1 MKRMWI
7 EDDKVEVGLDEAG
20 RGSLWGRLYVGAVI
34 LSPDDEAYSDHGVV
48 LLHKI
53 RDSKTLSRRKRAILA
68 DFIRENAIG
77 ATVAF
82 SEPAEVDQLNVLHA
96 DMAAMHRALD
106 AMPIPFERILVDGDY
121 WTPWTPSEEG
131 VAPVEEQIT
140 IVDGDAKSL
149 TIAAASILAKE
160 SHDAWVKEQIEAD
173 PTLHERYGFGT
184 NMGYGTAA
192 HLAGLKKWGPH
203 SLHRRSFRPVSQG
216 PQFRK

>member
-68 DFIRENAIG
+68 DFIKENAIG

-82 SEPAEVDQLNVLHA
+82 SEPAEIDNLNVLHA

-106 AMPIPFERILVDGDY
+106 AMPIPFERILIDGDY

-131 VAPVEEQIT
+131 ATAVDEQIT

-160 SHDAWVKEQIEAD
+160 SHDSWVKEQIEAD

-184 NMGYGTAA
+184 NMGYGTAS

-203 SLHRRSFRPVSQG
+203 SLHRQSFRPVSQG